1 MDSAPICT
9 NLKEIDRISHMSND
23 STQSQGNSHEVQ
35 IAHLKILPEERYL
48 SAIVDMVSDIAE
60 ANGISKKDAKNLD
73 KVLVEIFKNIVKY
86 GFQEDTCKPI
96 EISIFKRL
104 HTFVISLE
112 DKGLPFDYE
121 NLELGEDA
129 RFKSY
134 LSKGYADQ
142 VHFYTLGN
150 KGNRTEIVKNLPAR
164 DIRNEMDI
172 SEHHEHLKLEPVDP
186 DAEIK
191 IEIFK
196 HNRVH
201 ELVRLV
207 YKCYGYTYANEF
219 MYYPE
224 QIEARLHGDV
234 MSSCGAYSSDDE
246 LIGHLALVFDKPGA
260 KVGESGEAV
269 VDPRYRGHGIFPKMK
284 TFMTEHAASRGVVG
298 VYGEAVTVHPYSQ
311 KGSLELGS
319 TETGFLLGYSPGTV
333 SFQNISEDEKPR
345 RQSIALMF
353 TPILQSKRV
362 KVYVP
367 EVYQEIIETIY
378 SRIGFEREYI
388 SENINS
394 KYSKKGNGQMTV
406 SIRSDHNQGIITV
419 EEFGKRTLEDL
430 TFPLHQLCLQRVD
443 CIYAD
448 LPLNKK
454 GAGYIASKL
463 RELGFFYG
471 YLIPEYSDSDVL
483 RLQYLNNVEIS
494 REDIKTASDFGEHLL
509 DLIINDWSDENR

>member
-1 MDSAPICT
+1 MNKKSK
-9 NLKEIDRISHMSND
+9 LSKE
-23 STQSQGNSHEVQ
+23 NSPEQ
-35 IAHLKILPEERYL
+35 EIANLKILPEQRYL
-48 SAIVDMVSDIAE
+48 GAIVDIVSDIAE
-60 ANGISKKDAKNLD
+60 ANGISKKEAKNLD
-73 KVLVEIFKNIVKY
+73 KVLAEIFKNIVKY
-86 GFQEDTCKPI
+86 GFQDDTSKPI
-96 EISIFKRL
+96 EVAIFKRL
-104 HTFVISLE
+104 HSFVIALQDE
-112 DKGLPFDYE
+112 GLPFDYE
-121 NLELGEDA
+121 NLEHGEDA

-134 LSKGYADQ
+134 LSKSYADQ
-142 VHFYTLGN
+142 VRFYTLGN

-186 DAEIK
+186 NAEIK
-191 IEIFK
+191 IDIFK
-196 HNRVH
+196 HNKVH

-224 QIEARLHGDV
+224 QIETRLHGNV

-246 LIGHLALVFDKPGA
+246 LIGHLAFIYSKPGA

-353 TPILQSKRV
+353 TPILKSRAAKI
-362 KVYVP
+362 YVP
-367 EVYQEIIETIY
+367 EVYQEIIEKIY
-378 SRIGFEREYI
+378 SRIGFKREYI
-388 SENINS
+388 SENTNS
-394 KYSKKGNGQMTV
+394 KYSKKGSGRMTV
-406 SIRSDHNQGIITV
+406 SLRSDHNQGIITV
-419 EEFGKRTLEDL
+419 DELGKKTLEEIRFHL
-430 TFPLHQLCLQRVD
+430 KQLCMQRVD

-448 LPLNKK
+448 LPLKKK
-454 GAGYIASKL
+454 GAGLVASRL
-463 RELGFFYG
+463 RELGFFFG
-471 YLIPEYSDSDVL
+471 YVIPEYSDSDVL

-494 REDIKTASDFGEHLL
+494 KEDIKTASPFGEELL
-509 DLIINDWSDENR
+509 NIIFKDWNEVSA